1 MLDLTYIRKH
11 PDEVLTSVK
20 RRGMHVALDRWQKL
34 DSRRSELIPVVEQL
48 RSSLKL
54 TGKPTTEQMTALQAT
69 KDNLK
74 QHEEELTY
82 IEKEWRSL
90 WEDLPNLIDEGTP
103 DGGEEANQELK
114 QVGSKPKFDF
124 TAKDHLELNQQLNFV
139 NFEDGAKAAGSR
151 FYYLNDNGAALWDAI
166 AAVAK
171 QTVREAGFQ
180 MSMVPHMVN
189 SQVAAG
195 TGFLPR
201 GEERQTYKVE
211 DEDLILIATAELPL
225 TGRYMN
231 SILPMQVEQPILWAA
246 VSPCYR
252 LEAGA
257 YGKFSKGLFRVH
269 QFEKL
274 EMYAY
279 TTPDES
285 AVLLEKILMV
295 EEKICAALEI
305 PYRVVRIAAGDL
317 SAPAFRKYDIEYWS
331 PSDETW
337 RELTSCSNCTDY
349 QARRLNIR
357 YKQADGSLAFAH
369 TLNGTAVTSSRT
381 LIAVIENHQQADGS
395 IRLPQAIADYYGKEI
410 L

>member
-1 MLDLTYIRKH
+1 MLDLTILREH
-11 PDEVLTSVK
+11 PDEVLASVK

-34 DSRRSELIPVVEQL
+34 DTRRSELIPVVEQL
-48 RSSLKL
+48 RGSLKL
-54 TGKPTTEQMTALQAT
+54 TGKPTQEQVTALQAT
-69 KDNLK
+69 KEKLK

-90 WEDLPNLIDEGTP
+90 WEDLPNMIDEGTP
-103 DGGEEANQELK
+103 DGGEEANQEIK
-114 QVGSKPKFDF
+114 QGGTKPSFGF
-124 TAKDHLELNQQLNFV
+124 AVKDHLELNQKLDFV
-139 NFEDGAKAAGSR
+139 NFEDGAKVAGSR

-166 AAVAK
+166 EQVAK
-171 QTVREAGFQ
+171 QAVREAGFQ

-189 SQVAAG
+189 SAVAAG

-201 GEERQTYKVE
+201 GEERQIYKVE
-211 DEDLILIATAELPL
+211 DEDLNLIATAELPL
-225 TGRYMN
+225 TGRYMDTV
-231 SILPMQVEQPILWAA
+231 LPLRADQPILWAA

-252 LEAGA
+252 LEAGT
-257 YGKFSKGLFRVH
+257 YGKFAKGLFRVH

-279 TTPDES
+279 TTPEES
-285 AVLLEKILMV
+285 AALLEKILVV

-349 QARRLNIR
+349 QARRLSIR

-395 IRLPQAIADYYGKEI
+395 IRLPKAVAHYYGRET